1 MEEILFFFIQVVEY
15 GSIILQEALVNDIEP
30 IRLDIELV
38 DHLESARLWLLR
50 REMRFRKGM
59 TGTASL
65 RQGQQNPALACAMAG
80 KGSL

>member
-38 DHLESARLWLLR
+38 DHLESARLWVAYYVV
-50 REMRFRKGM
+50 KC
-59 TGTASL
+59 
-65 RQGQQNPALACAMAG
+65 ALG
-80 KGSL
+80 KI